1 MSKTYAVSEKFKSLQ
16 GEGVYAGTQMAFIR
30 FAGCS
35 VGKTVCHACDTDFE
49 EMHSFRGGGKFV
61 VKDLVE
67 WCSGYKHV
75 CLTGGEPLNQDLA
88 PLVEGFWSPK
98 PMFHIETSG
107 TLLLPK
113 WLPKRGHPRALR
125 YWITVSPKPGWVKEV
140 IQEADE
146 IKIIV
151 PGLGVVPLQGTLPL
165 ARPPLDPH
173 AGLWP
178 TLDDAKL
185 WAHDRPVFL
194 QPRNGKFDI
203 DKANLKFC
211 IDACN
216 ENPELRLSVQMHKIL
231 GVQ

>member
-1 MSKTYAVSEKFKSLQ
+1 MLSAKTYAVSEKFKSVQ

-35 VGKTVCHACDTDFE
+35 VGKTVCHNCDTDFE
-49 EMHSFRGGGKFV
+49 EMHSFRGGGKFFV
-61 VKDLVE
+61 NELVE
-67 WCSGYKHV
+67 WCRGYNHV
-75 CLTGGEPLNQDLA
+75 CLTGGEPLNQDLEA
-88 PLVEGFWSPK
+88 LVVGFGEQK

-107 TLLLPK
+107 TILLPK
-113 WLPKRGHPRALR
+113 WIPSHSTLDRLR
-125 YWITVSPKPGWVKEV
+125 YWVTVSPKPGWTKQTIREC
-140 IQEADE
+140 DE
-146 IKIIV
+146 IKVIV
-151 PGLGVVPLQGTLPL
+151 PGLADDGTTSG
-165 ARPPLDPH
+165 A
-173 AGLWP
+173 WP
-178 TLDDAKL
+178 SLNDAKL
-185 WAHDRPVFL
+185 WAHDKPVFL